1 MDMANIPA
9 AVVTG
14 ATTARGIGRAIA
26 LRLAENGH
34 PVALLGRNLVTA
46 REYAAEISDKY
57 GIPAVGVSCDVT
69 DPNSVDEAAGEVDER
84 LGPVGVLVNNA
95 GITDPGRFVD
105 IDVASWNAVV
115 DVSVA
120 GTVNMMQ
127 RMVPDMMRRKAGRIV
142 NITSVS
148 AQNGG
153 GVFGGAHYA
162 AAKSSVAGLT
172 RAVSRECAHAG
183 VTVNAVAPG
192 LIDTDIRG
200 EVDPAL
206 IAEVVSG
213 IPVGRMGTADEVAAT
228 VAFLCGIEAA
238 YITGATIDINGGLY
252 LR

>member
-1 MDMANIPA
+1 MDVTEIPTA
-9 AVVTG
+9 IVTG

-26 LRLAENGH
+26 VRLAENGH
-34 PVALLGRNLVTA
+34 PVALLGRNPA
-46 REYAAEISDKY
+46 AAHDYATKIADKY
-57 GIPAVGVSCDVT
+57 GVPALGLHCDVT
-69 DPNSVDEAAGEVDER
+69 DPASVDEAVRETSAR
-84 LGPVGVLVNNA
+84 LGPIGVLVNNA
-95 GITDPGRFVD
+95 GTTDPSRFLD
-105 IDVASWNAVV
+105 IGGATWGSVV
-115 DVSVA
+115 DVSVV
-120 GTVNMMQ
+120 GTFN
-127 RMVPDMMRRKAGRIV
+127 MMRRALPDMLSRNSGRIV

-172 RAVSRECAHAG
+172 RAVSREFAHAG

-213 IPVGRMGTADEVAAT
+213 IPVGRMGTAEEVAAA
-228 VAFLCGIEAA
+228 VAFLCGSEAG